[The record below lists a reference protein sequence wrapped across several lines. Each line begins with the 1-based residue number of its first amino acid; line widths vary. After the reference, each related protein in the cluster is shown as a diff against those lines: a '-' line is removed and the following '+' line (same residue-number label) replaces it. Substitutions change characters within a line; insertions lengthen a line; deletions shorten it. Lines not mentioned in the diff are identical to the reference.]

1 MVLIQTMKNGGRPK
15 LLYCDILLYIKC
27 VIINVMSKVLQLNL
41 LLQECT
47 ISYLKLMSKSTINQ
61 KSKTLKY

>member
-27 VIINVMSKVLQLNL
+27 VIINVMSKVLQL
-41 LLQECT
+41 LLQE
-47 ISYLKLMSKSTINQ
+47 
-61 KSKTLKY
+61 